1 MLAPSTPRRQ
11 HYPLAAAY
19 VFTLFFILAG
29 LFNSSARAQSN
40 GGKRNSTFTARLINI
55 ESAVKTPFRYNTS
68 LYNGSGQTNI
78 YELLVKAPDG
88 WMADFRTDG
97 SQVAAVRVEAGK
109 TQNISVEIAA
119 SPSTRPGKYDIPVSA
134 VSNGDTLRIDLE
146 AVVKGSYDLQLTT
159 PTGRLSDDVTEGSS
173 KQLRLTIKNTG
184 TLPLN
189 DVALSAQSPTQ
200 WSTKFEPAKI
210 ERLDAGQSQEIEA
223 TLSVPDKTIAGDY
236 VTNFTAKNSYT
247 TADAAIRMT
256 VKTSLLSGWIGIMVI
271 LLALATVY
279 YLVRKYGRR

>member
-11 HYPLAAAY
+11 NYLRAAAY
-19 VFTLFFILAG
+19 VFSLFFICAAI
-29 LFNSSARAQSN
+29 FISSSQAQSS
-40 GGKRNSTFTARLINI
+40 GSKQNSTFTARLINI
-55 ESAVKTPFRYNTS
+55 ESAVTTPFRYNTS

-88 WMADFRTDG
+88 WMTSFRTDG

-109 TQNISVEIAA
+109 TQNISVEITA
-119 SPSTRPGKYDIPVSA
+119 SPSAKPGKYDIPVSA
-134 VSNGDTLRIDLE
+134 VTNGDTLRIDLE

-159 PTGRLSDDVTEGSS
+159 PTGRLSDDITEGSS
-173 KQLRLTIKNTG
+173 KQLQLTVKNTG

-200 WSTKFEPAKI
+200 WSTKFEPSNI
-210 ERLDAGQSQEIEA
+210 ERLDPGQSQEVEA
-223 TLSVPDKTIAGDY
+223 SLSVPDKTIAGDY
-236 VTNFTAKNSYT
+236 VTNFTAKNSFA
-247 TADAAIRMT
+247 TADAAFRMT